1 MLPAS
6 VLMQRHMQQQ
16 QQQYILFNT
25 IKANLYYSI
34 KLVDKD
40 NAEF

>member
-6 VLMQRHMQQQ
+6 VLMQRHMQ